1 MNLGPLDLSLLT
13 ESAELK
19 SLLPDLDIVAEEER
33 RRKNGEGQQVKSHLQ
48 SLFVDL
54 QVPHL
59 GGLMAK
65 DEDIKILF
73 IHAEPPCL
81 TPE

>member
-1 MNLGPLDLSLLT
+1 MNLRLLNLGLLT
-13 ESAELK
+13 QSAELK
-19 SLLPDLDIVAEEER
+19 GLLSDLDVVAEEER
-33 RRKNGEGQQVKSHLQ
+33 GRKNGEGQQVKSHFQ

-54 QVPHL
+54 QMPHV

-65 DEDIKILF
+65 DQDIEILF
-73 IHAEPPCL
+73 IHAQPPCL